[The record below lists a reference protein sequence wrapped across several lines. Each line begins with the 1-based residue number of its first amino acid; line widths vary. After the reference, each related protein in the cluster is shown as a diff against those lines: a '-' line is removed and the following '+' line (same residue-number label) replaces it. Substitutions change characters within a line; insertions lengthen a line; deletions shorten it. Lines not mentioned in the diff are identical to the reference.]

1 MGQLT
6 QAVMEAVAT
15 RSRVL
20 EGILTRGESLVTP
33 FLECDF
39 KLSVE
44 AERVHSLGQSS
55 YSFTSEDFLIT
66 SLTYP
71 GLVSWNQ
78 IGGNASTV
86 GLYAPGVSVG
96 SMSLSY
102 YRSGGTDVWSALY
115 DSFFTSKTSGGSM
128 DSSYGVSMTLA
139 GRDASTYNLVDDSYL
154 GGVGLLRLPGNA
166 PRIDMLL
173 TATLRTSQVQKGV
186 SAALLSIFSGGGSR
200 AIDDPVIL
208 GKFTGCRLG
217 TPVPTFNPGSSNPSA
232 YTVQI
237 FFKEFLTGE
246 FVTTS
251 RSTLGASTL

>member
-6 QAVMEAVAT
+6 QAVMEAVSA

-20 EGILTRGESLVTP
+20 EGVLTRGESLVTP

-78 IGGNASTV
+78 IGGNVSTV
-86 GLYAPGVSVG
+86 GLFAPGVSVG

-115 DSFFTSKTSGGSM
+115 DSFFTSKSSGGYA
-128 DSSYGVSMTLA
+128 DSSYVGSITRV
-139 GRDASTYNLVDDSYL
+139 GRDVSTTVDDSYL
-154 GGVGLLRLPGNA
+154 GGAGLLRLPGNA
-166 PRIDMLL
+166 PKISIFL
-173 TATLRTSQVQKGV
+173 TVSLRTSQIQKGV
-186 SAALLSIFSGGGSR
+186 SAALLSLFSGRGDR
-200 AIDDPVIL
+200 ALTDPVLL
-208 GKFTGCRLG
+208 GEFTECRLS
-217 TPVPTFNPGSSNPSA
+217 TPTPTFNPGSSNPST
-232 YTVQI
+232 YTVQV

-246 FVTTS
+246 FVRTS
-251 RSTLGASTL
+251 RTTTGVMSV

>member
-6 QAVMEAVAT
+6 QAVMEAVSA
-15 RSRVL
+15 RSRIL

-96 SMSLSY
+96 SLSLSY
-102 YRSGGTDVWSALY
+102 YRSDGTDAWAALY
-115 DSFFTSKTSGGSM
+115 DSFFTSKTSDGSL

-154 GGVGLLRLPGNA
+154 GGAGLLRLPGNA
-166 PRIDMLL
+166 PKISIFLMVS
-173 TATLRTSQVQKGV
+173 LRTSQIQKGV
-186 SAALLSIFSGGGSR
+186 SAALLSLFSGRGDR
-200 AIDDPVIL
+200 AVADPVLL
-208 GKFTGCRLG
+208 GEFTECRLS
-217 TPVPTFNPGSSNPSA
+217 TPTPTFNPGSSNPST
-232 YTVQI
+232 YTVQV

-246 FVTTS
+246 FVRTS
-251 RSTLGASTL
+251 MR

>member
-6 QAVMEAVAT
+6 QAVMEAVSA

-78 IGGNASTV
+78 IGGGASTV

-102 YRSGGTDVWSALY
+102 YRSDGMDAWSTLY
-115 DSFFTSKTSGGSM
+115 DSFFTSKSSGGYA
-128 DSSYGVSMTLA
+128 DSSYAGSITRV
-139 GRDASTYNLVDDSYL
+139 GRDVSTLVDDGYL
-154 GGVGLLRLPGNA
+154 GGAGLLRLPGNA
-166 PRIDMLL
+166 PKISIFL
-173 TATLRTSQVQKGV
+173 TVSLRTSQIQKGV
-186 SAALLSIFSGGGSR
+186 SAALLSLFSGRGDRSVT
-200 AIDDPVIL
+200 DPVLL
-208 GKFTGCRLG
+208 GEFTECRLS
-217 TPVPTFNPGSSNPSA
+217 TPIPTFNPGSSNPST
-232 YTVQI
+232 YTVQV

-246 FVTTS
+246 FVRTS
-251 RSTLGASTL
+251 RTTTGVMSI

>member
-6 QAVMEAVAT
+6 QAVMEAVSA

-96 SMSLSY
+96 SLSLSY
-102 YRSGGTDVWSALY
+102 YRSDGTDAWSALY
-115 DSFFTSKTSGGSM
+115 DSFFTSKSSGGYA
-128 DSSYGVSMTLA
+128 DSSYAGSITRV
-139 GRDASTYNLVDDSYL
+139 GRDVSTTVDDSYL
-154 GGVGLLRLPGNA
+154 GSAGLLRLPGNA
-166 PRIDMLL
+166 PKISIFL
-173 TATLRTSQVQKGV
+173 TVSLRTSQIQKGV
-186 SAALLSIFSGGGSR
+186 SAALLSLFSGRGDR
-200 AIDDPVIL
+200 AVTDPVLL
-208 GKFTGCRLG
+208 GEFTECRLS
-217 TPVPTFNPGSSNPSA
+217 TPTPTFNPGSSNPST
-232 YTVQI
+232 YTVQV

-246 FVTTS
+246 FIRTS
-251 RSTLGASTL
+251 RTTTGVMSI